1 MMTMT
6 IRAVAPVALLAA
18 MAVVL
23 PGRANARQAQEPA
36 EPQDAVPKSDS
47 APAADTDVRA
57 PAETLL
63 AALRSMQEHFQ
74 EAQERAAEARA
85 RAADSRSWADVEYE
99 RGRQAIERAQW
110 AIAVQ
115 RFTALARARG
125 DRADAALYWRA
136 YALDKMNRSADVLAT
151 VADLAKT
158 YPSSRWLFDARA
170 LELQVRQRSG
180 QAVPVQATE
189 DEELKLLAIQG
200 LQQTA
205 PERAVPLLAKVL
217 SDSGSLRV
225 KERALFVLAQSD
237 SPQARATLSEVAR
250 GTSHPELQIKA
261 VQYIAMSGQPGNLAL
276 LGTLYAAATDL
287 DVKRQVLRAFTLAGD
302 RQHVITAATS
312 EKAPELRTEAVR
324 QLGMMGARDELWQMY
339 QKEQVVDVKRGILT
353 ALGMSGA
360 TPRLVEIANGE
371 RNLDLRVTAVRQLGA
386 MGGPPASGALV
397 SLYTREQE
405 PQVRR
410 AAIDGLFLQG
420 NADALVSLARGE
432 NNPAMRRELVQK
444 LSLMGSPAAVEY
456 LTELLNK

>member
-1 MMTMT
+1 MLPV
-6 IRAVAPVALLAA
+6 RAD
-18 MAVVL
+18 
-23 PGRANARQAQEPA
+23 ARQAPESADRRDPVPKAEPA
-36 EPQDAVPKSDS
+36 PPPGLDM
-47 APAADTDVRA
+47 RL
-57 PAETLL
+57 PAEALS
-63 AALRSMQEHFQ
+63 AALQSMQERFQ
-74 EAQERAAEARA
+74 EAQERAA
-85 RAADSRSWADVEYE
+85 AAPGRGAGRESQSWADIEYE

-125 DRADAALYWRA
+125 DRADAAMYWRA
-136 YALDKMNRSADVLAT
+136 YALDKMNRGADALTT

-158 YPSSRWLFDARA
+158 YPSSRWLSDARA

-180 QAVPVQATE
+180 QTVAVQATA
-189 DEELKLLAIQG
+189 DEELKLLVIQG

-217 SDSGSLRV
+217 SDSSSLRL
-225 KERALFVLAQSD
+225 KERVLFVLAQSA
-237 SPQARATLSEVAR
+237 SPEARATLSEVAK
-250 GTSHPELQIKA
+250 GTSHPELQMKA
-261 VQYIAMSGQPGNLAL
+261 VQYIGMSGRPENLAL

-287 DVKRQVLRAFTLAGD
+287 DVKRQVLRAFTMAGD
-302 RQHVITAATS
+302 RQHVIAVATT
-312 EKAPELRTEAVR
+312 EKAPELRTEAVS

-339 QKEQVVDVKRGILT
+339 QKEQVIDVKRGILT

-371 RNLDLRVTAVRQLGA
+371 PNLELRVTAVRQLGT
-386 MGGPPASGALV
+386 MGGPPASGVLV
-397 SLYTREQE
+397 SLYTRNQE

-432 NNPAMRRELVQK
+432 NNPALRRELVQK
-444 LSLMGSPAAVEY
+444 LSLMGSPAALEY